1 MPRFFSINLLLLL
14 LLLVGCTTKSQSA
27 LTKALTSAVKEKK
40 ISLKKME
47 YILREYD
54 AIRDEDKGKAR
65 EYAVEVLNAIEMGGD
80 SSHID
85 VVRRHLVGSKEV
97 RI

>member
-1 MPRFFSINLLLLL
+1 
-14 LLLVGCTTKSQSA
+14 
-27 LTKALTSAVKEKK
+27 
-40 ISLKKME
+40 ME

>member
-1 MPRFFSINLLLLL
+1 MSRFFLINLLLLL
-14 LLLVGCTTKSQSA
+14 LLLGGCTTKSQSA
-27 LTKALTSAVKEKK
+27 LTKALTRAVKEKK
-40 ISLKKME
+40 VSQKKME

-54 AIRDEDKGKAR
+54 AIRDEDKAKAR
-65 EYAVEVLNAIEMGGD
+65 EYAVQVLNAIDMGGD

-85 VVRRHLVGSKEV
+85 VVRRHLVGSKGV